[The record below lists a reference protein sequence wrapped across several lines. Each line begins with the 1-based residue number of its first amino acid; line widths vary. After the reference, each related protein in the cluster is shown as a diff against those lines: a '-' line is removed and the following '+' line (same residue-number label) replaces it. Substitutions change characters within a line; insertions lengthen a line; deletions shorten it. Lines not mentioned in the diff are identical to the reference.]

1 MSSAAS
7 GLGDNPCCKVR
18 CRSWPTQRMMAKIS
32 VHCDTNVNVQ
42 EDAQG
47 DSGGILS
54 AATAANCVQ
63 KAGITLQDKC
73 VSESGEKLAISVP
86 KIRCYVEVAL
96 NNFCVE
102 NADKLTGNN
111 TVPGTVHLVTMLH
124 QEEGSN
130 DDDEHVITVT
140 EAFNMARRLQR
151 FAMSNKDIPKYV
163 LESSEILQ
171 NLTKK
176 SH

>member
-1 MSSAAS
+1 
-7 GLGDNPCCKVR
+7 
-18 CRSWPTQRMMAKIS
+18 MMANIS
-32 VHCDTNVNVQ
+32 VHCDINVNLQ

-47 DSGGILS
+47 DSDGTLN

-63 KAGITLQDKC
+63 KAGIMLQDKC
-73 VSESGEKLAISVP
+73 VSESGEKLATFVP
-86 KIRCYVEVAL
+86 KIRCYVEAAL
-96 NNFCVE
+96 DNFCVE
-102 NADKLTGNN
+102 NADTAYKLTGNS
-111 TVPGTVHLVTMLH
+111 TVPGAGQLVTILR

-130 DDDEHVITVT
+130 GDDENGITVT
-140 EAFNMARRLQR
+140 EAFNIARCLQR
-151 FAMSNKDIPKYV
+151 LAMSNKGILKHV